1 MARYPEK
8 PFKEPDFD
16 PLLAVH
22 RILKIELTERSY
34 KFPED
39 YDFEKFFNQN
49 FGVIKEEAFEVVL
62 EFTGYWA
69 EYVSERIW
77 SPDQR
82 LIIKKDGTVKL
93 KFSAS
98 SEPEL
103 ISWILSFGDGARV
116 VKPEWLIEEVVST
129 VNKMRD
135 IYNVIK

>member
-1 MARYPEK
+1 MPTALMK
-8 PFKEPDFD
+8 NSSGNFIEP
-16 PLLAVH
+16 
-22 RILKIELTERSY
+22 KIESISAAAAGEI
-34 KFPED
+34 PVEP
-39 YDFEKFFNQN
+39 
-49 FGVIKEEAFEVVL
+49 G
-62 EFTGYWA
+62 A
-69 EYVSERIW
+69 EQGRPQVDR
-77 SPDQR
+77 
-82 LIIKKDGTVKL
+82 TVKL